1 MQRVAKVGGGQ
12 VQGESTW
19 LLVDRTVIELRST
32 VIDGDRLITPAG
44 PTGAAQCQVPLNTA
58 PDNKLDW
65 ESYTGEDRAR
75 ETEKKKV
82 KKKM

>member
-1 MQRVAKVGGGQ
+1 M
-12 VQGESTW
+12 
-19 LLVDRTVIELRST
+19 
-32 VIDGDRLITPAG
+32 IDGDRLITPAG

-65 ESYTGEDRAR
+65 ESYAGEDRAR
-75 ETEKKKV
+75 GTEKKKKKV